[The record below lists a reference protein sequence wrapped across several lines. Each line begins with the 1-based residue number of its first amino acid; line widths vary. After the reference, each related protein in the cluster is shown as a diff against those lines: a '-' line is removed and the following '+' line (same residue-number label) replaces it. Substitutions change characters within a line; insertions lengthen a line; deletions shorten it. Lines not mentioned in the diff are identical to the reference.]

1 MCLGKLSIKVVGN
14 MKIFWDISYFENF
27 TFGASYLMEL
37 LEEELHENREKSKK
51 WEKLAFGMQSVEHRG
66 KKRMPVMIM
75 CSKPKKQPLQTDIEQ
90 RTPALFLRK
99 KK

>member
-1 MCLGKLSIKVVGN
+1 
-14 MKIFWDISYFENF
+14 
-27 TFGASYLMEL
+27 
-37 LEEELHENREKSKK
+37 
-51 WEKLAFGMQSVEHRG
+51 MQSVEHRG